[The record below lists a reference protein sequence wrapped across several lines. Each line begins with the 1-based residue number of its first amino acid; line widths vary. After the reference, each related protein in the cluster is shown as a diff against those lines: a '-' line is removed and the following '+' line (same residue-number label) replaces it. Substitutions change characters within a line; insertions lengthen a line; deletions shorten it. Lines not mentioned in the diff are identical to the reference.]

1 MAKSELGPPFMHTIL
16 ISMNLS
22 NIAFLKMKNAD
33 YHCIITRITKR
44 DAIKLSQNIDLT
56 DKKNIIKLDMKT
68 NFEALN
74 LLQILMNE
82 RKIKIVN

>member
-1 MAKSELGPPFMHTIL
+1 
-16 ISMNLS
+16 
-22 NIAFLKMKNAD
+22 MKNAD
-33 YHCIITRITKR
+33 YHCIITRITKC
-44 DAIKLSQNIDLT
+44 DAIKLLHDIDLT